1 MLGSQKLIVI
11 LVWLGLSL
19 FLFSCKEKERTEDV
33 PAYCAA
39 CEPCEKFYLPESPI
53 PYPVKQLPT
62 QRYSPCFNPNNGNE
76 FVYVDEDREAKTSML
91 IKYNLLSQQ
100 QVILL
105 PKVGVVGQ
113 PKWGKNGW
121 IVFSSGKNIY
131 KVKDNGDSLTQLT
144 FEYANQYPDIFGDK
158 ILFTRSEGPPGSSG
172 IKIIDMQ
179 GNQIEDIFY
188 STLGVGLTKNV
199 INGLGEIAGTLNN
212 YKLGTYHLTTKK
224 LETFLVNDTGYFKRF
239 VSDKC
244 WHPNNTDVYFIAAM
258 IGGNDT
264 TRIGIN
270 KINKHTQQETMVKN
284 VCSVRAYRYVSI
296 SPDGTKLLVERENVT
311 LVENYTRLIG
321 SDIYIMD
328 IDGRNER
335 KVFP

>member
-19 FLFSCKEKERTEDV
+19 FLFSCKEKEGTEDI

-39 CEPCEKFYLPESPI
+39 CEPCERFYLPWSPI
-53 PYPVKQLPT
+53 PYPVKQLPK

-76 FVYVDEDREAKTSML
+76 FVYVDEDRDAKTSML

-121 IVFSSGKNIY
+121 IVFSNGANIY
-131 KVKDNGDSLTQLT
+131 KVRDNGDSLTQLT

-172 IKIIDMQ
+172 IKIIDME

-188 STLGVGLTKNV
+188 STLGVVLNKNV
-199 INGLGEIAGTLNN
+199 INGLGEIAGSLNR

-224 LETFLVNDTGYFKRF
+224 LEVFLSSDTGYYQRII
-239 VSDKC
+239 SDKC
-244 WHPNNTDVYFIAAM
+244 WHPNNTYIYFIAAP

-264 TRIGIN
+264 TRLGIN
-270 KINKHTQQETMVKN
+270 KINKHTQQETLVKN
-284 VCSVRAYRYVSI
+284 VCATRAYNYLSI
-296 SPDGTKLLVERENVT
+296 SPDGTKMIVERENTT
-311 LVENYTRLIG
+311 LVSGNTLLVG

-328 IDGRNER
+328 IDGRNEK

>member
-1 MLGSQKLIVI
+1 MKRLLVI
-11 LVWLGLSL
+11 LPILASL
-19 FLFSCKEKERTEDV
+19 FLFSCKEKEGTEDV

-39 CEPCEKFYLPESPI
+39 CEPCERFYLPWSPI
-53 PYPVKQLPT
+53 PYPVKQLPK

-105 PKVGVVGQ
+105 SKGSVVGQ

-121 IVFSSGKNIY
+121 IVFSNGTNIF
-131 KVKDNGDSLTQLT
+131 KVRDNGDSLAQLT
-144 FEYANQYPDIFGDK
+144 LEGINQNPEIFENNILFEYSGG
-158 ILFTRSEGPPGSSG
+158 LPGTAG
-172 IKIIDMQ
+172 IKIMDMD
-179 GNQIEDIFY
+179 GNNRNNVTVNG
-188 STLGVGLTKNV
+188 TLRKNV
-199 INGLGEIAGTLNN
+199 VNGLGEIAGS
-212 YKLGTYHLTTKK
+212 LGSYRLATYHLTTKK
-224 LETFLVNDTGYFKRF
+224 QETFLANDTGYYQRII
-239 VSDKC
+239 SDKC
-244 WHPNNTDVYFIAAM
+244 WHPNNTDIYFIAVP
-258 IGGNDT
+258 IGENDT
-264 TRIGIN
+264 TRLGIN
-270 KINKHTQQETMVKN
+270 KINKHTQQETLIKN
-284 VCSVRAYRYVSI
+284 VCATRAYYYVSI